1 MRKEG
6 GTVWR
11 PVLLAPRNPET
22 CFSPTGQTSLTGA
35 RIRSPID
42 RADHFVDSK

>member
-1 MRKEG
+1 MRING
-6 GTVWR
+6 GMDGVAFLR
-11 PVLLAPRNPET
+11 PVTQRPVFHPA
-22 CFSPTGQTSLTGA
+22 GQTSLTGA